1 MLMDIRCIHMV
12 LGLKNGIG
20 NGLLSVLSVY
30 KISDIQ
36 DIGVPA
42 ICQINCKVVDI
53 FNTKSLCVKECL
65 SNLLFFAKLA
75 EQFG

>member
-20 NGLLSVLSVY
+20 DGLLSVLCVY
-30 KISDIQ
+30 RISDIR

-53 FNTKSLCVKECL
+53 I
-65 SNLLFFAKLA
+65 
-75 EQFG
+75 